1 MITIGTDCSGIEAP
15 IEALK
20 QLNIPFQH
28 KWACEIDKFAR
39 QSILANYEPEILYE
53 DITERDHTKLPDVD
67 IYVCGFPC
75 QSFSLMGKKKGTK
88 DPRSNIMLH
97 CIKVIQA
104 KLPSIFILENVKNF
118 KFIEKGKPFN
128 YLLNELNKIV
138 DDTGDSVYNI
148 YYDIYNTKDYGI
160 PQNRERIYFIGIKR
174 DIQTNDFSK
183 PKRKKMRQLDEFI
196 IDKTIRSDINICNS
210 LQKNLDKIKN
220 KDNTH
225 KKNYI
230 ITPFTYYSIMKD
242 ISPTLTFSGCKYM
255 FHTTYKRYLTPNECL
270 SLQGFPIDFI
280 NVVGDVKLCNQ
291 IGNSMSV
298 NVLKSIFTQ
307 IFKSTLF
314 NIFV

>member
-20 QLNIPFQH
+20 QLGVPFQH

-160 PQNRERIYFIGIKR
+160 PQNRERIYFIGINKN
-174 DIQTNDFSK
+174 IQIEDYIKPNLIEMIPLDDF
-183 PKRKKMRQLDEFI
+183 I
-196 IDKTIRSDINICNS
+196 
-210 LQKNLDKIKN
+210 LDKKIYVNKKKIYKN
-220 KDNTH
+220 ILKKLEKINFE
-225 KKNYI
+225 KNYI
-230 ITPFTYYSIMKD
+230 FPNSNYVNPIKNTC
-242 ISPTLTFSGCKYM
+242 PTLSTRCDM
-255 FHTTYKRYLTPNECL
+255 FFHSTYNRYLLPQECL
-270 SLQGFPIDFI
+270 LLQGFPQTF
-280 NVVGDVKLCNQ
+280 NKVVSNSQMYKQ

-298 NVLKSIFTQ
+298 NVLKA
-307 IFKSTLF
+307 IFKEIF
-314 NIFV
+314 NCTILNEIN